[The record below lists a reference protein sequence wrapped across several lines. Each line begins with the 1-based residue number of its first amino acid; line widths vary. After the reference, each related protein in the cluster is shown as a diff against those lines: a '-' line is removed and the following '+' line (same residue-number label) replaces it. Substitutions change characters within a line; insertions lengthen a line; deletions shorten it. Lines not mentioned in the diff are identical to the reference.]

1 MWEGVGDYKLKR
13 FMRQIAIGGP
23 SLEPSLIKTTVKKL
37 FFFRLW
43 GNLNTHSF

>member
-37 FFFRLW
+37 FFLDF
-43 GNLNTHSF
+43 GET